1 MVEKNDGYI
10 VSEEVGTV
18 WGYNDIPR
26 NRRKKEEHQNHFRWF
41 QVSNFWLSNKYVIN
55 SSLLITGIQTKY
67 ELLNLL
73 WTISDHLLH
82 CLKDSGLGDIYDCW
96 ILILFNISMYPVS
109 ILVIF
114 LIICVFVSL
123 HLMNLFLYRV
133 FGNEG
138 YTESGSNLIDFYPE
152 IL

>member
-96 ILILFNISMYPVS
+96 ILILFNISMYPDDYSCYISYHLCVCKS
-109 ILVIF
+109 AFNESV
-114 LIICVFVSL
+114 LIQGVRKWRL
-123 HLMNLFLYRV
+123 HRIWL
-133 FGNEG
+133 
-138 YTESGSNLIDFYPE
+138 
-152 IL
+152 

>member
-1 MVEKNDGYI
+1 MVTLCQKKLALFGVTMTYQ
-10 VSEEVGTV
+10 GT
-18 WGYNDIPR
+18 GG
-26 NRRKKEEHQNHFRWF
+26 RRKNIKII
-41 QVSNFWLSNKYVIN
+41 S
-55 SSLLITGIQTKY
+55 GIQTKY